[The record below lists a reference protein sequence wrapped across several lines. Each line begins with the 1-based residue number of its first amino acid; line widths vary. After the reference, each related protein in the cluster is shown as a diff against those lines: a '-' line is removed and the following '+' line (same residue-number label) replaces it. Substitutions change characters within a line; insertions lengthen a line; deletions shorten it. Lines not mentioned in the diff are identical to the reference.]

1 MLGVLGIFKAK
12 GTAVFN
18 DVASRPSEIVG
29 GSFTSLLPIKCALNS
44 QIYGPFILN
53 MSAPPAALIAAAVL
67 MIPKYLLERK
77 IRRARADAIAPV
89 FKGKFNLP
97 RMLAVHTLLRAPMTA
112 TDVTEWFGTF
122 RPLERIAGV
131 FTFLLFFLY
140 VVAISSSNSVLPSLT
155 HTPCVCT
162 PPATPPSSSRLH
174 RSSTAQ
180 ISSRGNITSL
190 LTSP

>member
-1 MLGVLGIFKAK
+1 MGVFKAK

-77 IRRARADAIAPV
+77 IRKARADAIAPV

-140 VVAISSSNSVLPSLT
+140 VVAISSSNSACCPHSRILPVLAIPQLP
-155 HTPCVCT
+155 HPRQVDCIDLQ
-162 PPATPPSSSRLH
+162 LH
-174 RSSTAQ
+174 RSR
-180 ISSRGNITSL
+180 RGETL
-190 LTSP
+190 PRC